1 MENEPNKIEV
11 GERRFFSKRALR
23 LWGGL
28 VLLVAIVVAP
38 YLWRTI
44 RERMR
49 TGEVLATLEKY
60 EDLVRNDTYGG
71 ATPEETL
78 SLFIAALEAGDVEL
92 ASKYFLPDEMEEIK
106 QNLLQASEQQG
117 GFEGVIERVKKLNL
131 VKKDNK
137 EAFFTIIG
145 LDNVI
150 QMQATLIKN
159 QNNTWKITDL

>member
-1 MENEPNKIEV
+1 MFLNTMLNYTSRKFLLGFAAFV
-11 GERRFFSKRALR
+11 GAGALLWFAGFYFSPDARQERAALR
-23 LWGGL
+23 Y
-28 VLLVAIVVAP
+28 IQN
-38 YLWRTI
+38 
-44 RERMR
+44 
-49 TGEVLATLEKY
+49 LEEQYK
-60 EDLVRNDTYGG
+60 NDTYGG

-78 SLFIAALEAGDVEL
+78 SLFIAALEAGDIEL
-92 ASKYFLPDEMEEIK
+92 ASKYFLPDEREEIK

>member
-1 MENEPNKIEV
+1 MLNYTSRKFLLGFAAFV
-11 GERRFFSKRALR
+11 GAGALLWFAGFYFSPDARQERAALR
-23 LWGGL
+23 Y
-28 VLLVAIVVAP
+28 IQN
-38 YLWRTI
+38 
-44 RERMR
+44 
-49 TGEVLATLEKY
+49 LEEQYK
-60 EDLVRNDTYGG
+60 NDTYGG
-71 ATPEETL
+71 ATAEETL
-78 SLFIAALEAGDVEL
+78 SLFIAALEAGDIEL
-92 ASKYFLPDEMEEIK
+92 ASKYFLPDEREEIK

>member
-1 MENEPNKIEV
+1 MLNYTSRKFLLGFAAFV
-11 GERRFFSKRALR
+11 GAGVLLWFAGFYFSPDARQERAALR
-23 LWGGL
+23 Y
-28 VLLVAIVVAP
+28 IQN
-38 YLWRTI
+38 
-44 RERMR
+44 
-49 TGEVLATLEKY
+49 LEEQYK
-60 EDLVRNDTYGG
+60 NDTYGG

-92 ASKYFLPDEMEEIK
+92 ASKYFLPDEREEIK

>member
-1 MENEPNKIEV
+1 MLNYTSRKFLLGFAAFV
-11 GERRFFSKRALR
+11 GAGALLWFAGFYFSPDARQERAALR
-23 LWGGL
+23 Y
-28 VLLVAIVVAP
+28 IQN
-38 YLWRTI
+38 
-44 RERMR
+44 
-49 TGEVLATLEKY
+49 LEEQYK
-60 EDLVRNDTYGG
+60 NDTYGG

-92 ASKYFLPDEMEEIK
+92 ASKYFLPDEREEIK

>member
-1 MENEPNKIEV
+1 MLNYTSRKFLLGFAAFV
-11 GERRFFSKRALR
+11 GVGALLWFAGFYFNPDARQERAALR
-23 LWGGL
+23 Y
-28 VLLVAIVVAP
+28 IQN
-38 YLWRTI
+38 
-44 RERMR
+44 
-49 TGEVLATLEKY
+49 LEEQYK
-60 EDLVRNDTYGG
+60 NDTYGG

-92 ASKYFLPDEMEEIK
+92 ASKYFLPDEREEIK